1 MTWRIDLKRSV
12 LQSAR
17 EFIPEIAHW
26 SMTADDDA
34 IYSSSTEPSVEYRLL
49 IYPHYEVAKI
59 SEPNTN
65 RWHIAGWTKHFV
77 SHARTR
83 GRRIDQWSWTMKT
96 WPVRFRCGQ
105 YWSFDSLTV
114 NYPFAYE
121 APYALSRCVSHRTKL
136 RGKIYSPVRRH
147 DSNVSIKGKDQ

>member
-49 IYPHYEVAKI
+49 IYPRYEVVKI

-65 RWHIAGWTKHFV
+65 RWHIASWTGQFV

-83 GRRIDQWSWTMKT
+83 GRRIDQRSRTMKT
-96 WPVRFRCGQ
+96 WPVRFRYGQ
-105 YWSFDSLTV
+105 YWSFDLLTV
-114 NYPFAYE
+114 NYPYVV
-121 APYALSRCVSHRTKL
+121 R
-136 RGKIYSPVRRH
+136 VRRRYH
-147 DSNVSIKGKDQ
+147 GVWVIERKSVESARQDLFTCMAARFKRACKR

>member
-12 LQSAR
+12 LQSVC

-26 SMTADDDA
+26 SMTVDGDA

-49 IYPHYEVAKI
+49 IYPRYEVVKI

-65 RWHIAGWTKHFV
+65 RWHIAGWTEHFV

-83 GRRIDQWSWTMKT
+83 GRRIDRWSWTMKT

-105 YWSFDSLTV
+105 YWSFDLLTV
-114 NYPFAYE
+114 NYPYAHE
-121 APYALSRCVSHRTKL
+121 ALHALSRCMSHRNETPL
-136 RGKIYSPVRRH
+136 DREARFIHLYGGTI
-147 DSNVSIKGKDQ
+147 QTCL

>member
-1 MTWRIDLKRSV
+1 
-12 LQSAR
+12 
-17 EFIPEIAHW
+17 
-26 SMTADDDA
+26 MTADDDA

-49 IYPHYEVAKI
+49 IYPRYEVVKI
-59 SEPNTN
+59 SESNTN
-65 RWHIAGWTKHFV
+65 CWHIADWTEHFV

-114 NYPFAYE
+114 NYLLAYE
-121 APYALSRCVSHRTKL
+121 ALRYHSVSHRTPL
-136 RGKIYSPVRRH
+136 NREARFIRRH
-147 DSNVSIKGKDQ
+147 GGMIQTYL